1 MEKDIIKKHL
11 KVLFVIYA
19 VLGVMFCVASYIIDR
34 LPTPYH
40 KRTISLEVT
49 PWLK

>member
-1 MEKDIIKKHL
+1 MEKDLIKKHL
-11 KVLFVIYA
+11 KTLFIIYA
-19 VLGVMFCVASYIIDR
+19 ILGVMFIAVSYIVDR
-34 LPTPYH
+34 LPNPYH

>member
-1 MEKDIIKKHL
+1 MEKDLIKKHL
-11 KVLFVIYA
+11 KTLFIIYA
-19 VLGVMFCVASYIIDR
+19 VLGVMFFAVSYIVDR
-34 LPTPYH
+34 LPNPYQ